1 MKKPEKKS
9 DLYSKD
15 GMWFRKDFV
24 SDEWIFRDVYQKD
37 EYKTRLYSGDRGKEL
52 VVDAGAHIGSFARLW
67 HEKNPN
73 AVIVCI
79 EANPDN
85 FEVLKKNV
93 GDYAVC
99 INAAL
104 TYEEE
109 DIYLFDSVVSG
120 NGFTNSTAISV
131 TSTKDKVDS
140 YCSSGN
146 DEVNGDFVV
155 QEKPLQKITLGQ
167 ILAKFGFP
175 RIGVLK
181 LDIEGEEYSCLR
193 KSDALYK
200 TKTIFG
206 EWHVTSEWDK
216 LLASS
221 SILQVFNYGEMY
233 RSNQNGI
240 FHLENKENGVE
251 PVLFDGKV
259 ENPHYD
265 AKVSK
270 PKIVKV
276 VTFQGIGDCLW
287 VMTKIQSLLKREF
300 ASKACIVISGVNGDG
315 DYVSDRAVEFVK
327 NFDFISGV
335 EKTHWSITEDP
346 PRDCEGH
353 WRYSVSQ
360 PGWHHYDWMMQANSH
375 LEHGNRLEDWMPD
388 LEINWNV
395 MDHFKVHDSDVTYV
409 KENLP
414 EKYFLIYFGNVS
426 GNTVENH
433 NRGPRWTPEH
443 WVELIENLP
452 DIPLIAIGAYY
463 DAAYFNNYINPL
475 LKNRKVESRIGD
487 FSITRT
493 VEVIRASKGLIAF
506 QSGLGCISGLLG
518 VPTCMWWRKKGDSI
532 SKDWYISYEEE
543 ENGAFVPKEML
554 ESGKYIPAIYP
565 GIRGM
570 TESFPWTPKKIAERI
585 KRDWL
590 VFNKENL

>member
-1 MKKPEKKS
+1 
-9 DLYSKD
+9 
-15 GMWFRKDFV
+15 
-24 SDEWIFRDVYQKD
+24 
-37 EYKTRLYSGDRGKEL
+37 
-52 VVDAGAHIGSFARLW
+52 
-67 HEKNPN
+67 
-73 AVIVCI
+73 
-79 EANPDN
+79 
-85 FEVLKKNV
+85 
-93 GDYAVC
+93 
-99 INAAL
+99 
-104 TYEEE
+104 
-109 DIYLFDSVVSG
+109 
-120 NGFTNSTAISV
+120 
-131 TSTKDKVDS
+131 
-140 YCSSGN
+140 
-146 DEVNGDFVV
+146 
-155 QEKPLQKITLGQ
+155 
-167 ILAKFGFP
+167 
-175 RIGVLK
+175 
-181 LDIEGEEYSCLR
+181 
-193 KSDALYK
+193 
-200 TKTIFG
+200 
-206 EWHVTSEWDK
+206 
-216 LLASS
+216 
-221 SILQVFNYGEMY
+221 
-233 RSNQNGI
+233 
-240 FHLENKENGVE
+240 
-251 PVLFDGKV
+251 
-259 ENPHYD
+259 
-265 AKVSK
+265 
-270 PKIVKV
+270 
-276 VTFQGIGDCLW
+276 
-287 VMTKIQSLLKREF
+287 
-300 ASKACIVISGVNGDG
+300 
-315 DYVSDRAVEFVK
+315 
-327 NFDFISGV
+327 
-335 EKTHWSITEDP
+335 
-346 PRDCEGH
+346 
-353 WRYSVSQ
+353 
-360 PGWHHYDWMMQANSH
+360 MMQANSH